1 MYTYIHIYRSIYV
14 YEWWKRGNRK
24 KWNRD
29 PRIPINLIGE
39 AFYTFS
45 YFLCKVSHLLKF
57 STK

>member
-1 MYTYIHIYRSIYV
+1 MNGG
-14 YEWWKRGNRK
+14 KRGKGK

-39 AFYTFS
+39 AFYTFL
-45 YFLCKVSHLLKF
+45 YFLYSVSHLLKF